1 MLNHLLADDSHEIL
15 SLFQMEMKRV
25 VCHGHDWVK
34 YLIDTLKLS
43 CCPKLGKNFFLYNGR
58 QNYCIK
64 LGKTVFTPSKFATFH
79 FRFPFLWNSPQC
91 FITACCRRERKVFL
105 QAVSSLWEEISIQ
118 CPPNY
123 AYACSYR
130 RQTIC
135 MPALWEKIY
144 TERQF
149 EGTFNHTSQR
159 ENEL

>member
-1 MLNHLLADDSHEIL
+1 MLPEVR
-15 SLFQMEMKRV
+15 Q
-25 VCHGHDWVK
+25 K
-34 YLIDTLKLS
+34 YFCI
-43 CCPKLGKNFFLYNGR
+43 NQFR

-64 LGKTVFTPSKFATFH
+64 LGKTIGKTEFVTFH
-79 FRFPFLWNSPQC
+79 FRLPFLRNSLQC
-91 FITACCRRERKVFL
+91 FITAFCRREPEVFL
-105 QAVSSLWEEISIQ
+105 QAVSSLWQEISIQ

-135 MPALWEKIY
+135 MSALWKKIY

-159 ENEL
+159 ENELLVERITQKGSLKAHTITHLREKMNF